1 MGHVF
6 IPGLKVA
13 RSAIVR
19 RKRMLPIPGTVL
31 VREGDVVRAD
41 QVVART
47 ELPGKVRV
55 VNIMN
60 QLGITAAEVSGHML
74 KRKGERVAR
83 GEILAESRPLLKFL
97 RFLKTTVPS
106 PIDGVLEEVSEVT
119 GQAMLREPPEP
130 LELDAYIDGRI
141 VQVTEG
147 QGATIETEATLIQG
161 IFGVGG
167 EGKGEIE
174 IAVDK
179 PDRPLEAGAIRPE
192 HKGKVVVGGSLLTF
206 EAIMTARRV
215 GAAALVAGGM
225 HDQDLRRLL
234 GYDIGVAITGTEEIG
249 ITLILTEGF
258 GTIPMAR
265 RTFDLLAEVRGRRAS
280 LSGATQIRAGVIRPE
295 IVVAREG
302 SGSPRAGS
310 LPMQAEGIR
319 VGMLV
324 RVIREPYF
332 GRIGK
337 VAALHPEP
345 VQVETESTLR
355 VMTVDFGDGAPPA
368 TIPRTNVEL
377 IEE

>member
-13 RSAIVR
+13 RSTTVR
-19 RKRMLPIPGTVL
+19 RKRLLPLRGTVL
-31 VREGDVVRAD
+31 VRNGDSVRAD

-55 VNIMN
+55 VNVMN
-60 QLGITAAEVSGHML
+60 QLGITAAEVPGHML
-74 KRKGERVAR
+74 KEKGARVSR
-83 GEILAESRPLLKFL
+83 GDPLAESKPLLKFL
-97 RFLKTTVPS
+97 GFLKTTVRS

-130 LELDAYIDGRI
+130 LELDAYIDGR
-141 VQVTEG
+141 VVEVTEG
-147 QGATIETEATLIQG
+147 QGVTIEAEATLIQG

-167 EGKGEIE
+167 ECRGEIE
-174 IAVDK
+174 IVVGK
-179 PDRPLEAGAIRPE
+179 PEEPLEAGAIRPE
-192 HKGKVVVGGSLLTF
+192 HKGKVVVGGALLTY
-206 EAIMTARRV
+206 EAIEAARRV
-215 GAAALVAGGM
+215 GAVALVAGGM
-225 HDQDLRRLL
+225 HDQDLSRLL
-234 GYDIGVAITGTEEIG
+234 GYDIGVAITGTEAIG

-258 GTIPMAR
+258 GTMPMAH
-265 RTFDLLAEVRGRRAS
+265 RTFDLLSEIRGRRAS
-280 LSGATQIRAGVIRPE
+280 ISGATQIRAGVIRPE
-295 IVVAREG
+295 IIVARET
-302 SGSPRAGS
+302 SGSPGGGG
-310 LPMQAEGIR
+310 LQIQAEGIR

-324 RVIREPYF
+324 RVIREPFF

-337 VAALHPEP
+337 VASLPPEP
-345 VQVETESTLR
+345 VKVETESTLR

>member
-13 RSAIVR
+13 RSAVVR
-19 RKRMLPIPGTVL
+19 RRRLLPIRGSV
-31 VREGDVVRAD
+31 VVKEGDQVKAD

-55 VNIMN
+55 VNVMN
-60 QLGITAAEVSGHML
+60 QLGITAAEVTAHML
-74 KRKGERVAR
+74 KRKGERVAQ
-83 GEILAESRPLLKFL
+83 GEPLAESKPLLKFL
-97 RFLKTTVPS
+97 GFLKSTVKS
-106 PIDGVLEEVSEVT
+106 PIEGVLEEVSDVT

-130 LELDAYIDGRI
+130 LGLDAYIDGR
-141 VQVTEG
+141 VVEVAEG
-147 QGATIETEATLIQG
+147 QGVTIEAHATHIQG

-167 EGKGEIE
+167 ERRGEIE
-174 IAVDK
+174 IAVER
-179 PDRPLEAGAIRPE
+179 PDRPLEADAIRPE
-192 HKGKVVVGGSLLTF
+192 QKGKVVVGGSLLTMGAV
-206 EAIMTARRV
+206 EAARRAGV
-215 GAAALVAGGM
+215 AALVAGGM
-225 HDQDLRRLL
+225 HDRDLRALL
-234 GYDIGVAITGTEEIG
+234 GYDIGVAITGTEAIG

-265 RTFDLLAEVRGRRAS
+265 RTFDLLGEIRGRRAS

-295 IVVAREG
+295 IIVAREG
-302 SGSPRAGS
+302 SGGS
-310 LPMQAEGIR
+310 GGGGFEAEGIR
-319 VGMLV
+319 VGTLV
-324 RVIREPYF
+324 RAIREPHF

-337 VAALHPEP
+337 VASLPPEP

-355 VMTVDFGDGAPPA
+355 VMTVDFGDGSPPA